1 MSLKLDADLADL
13 FEIPF
18 MHLDSVLSILGVN
31 APFAALFGDASGRM
45 VGELSDDFSERKFT
59 RRMSAGQPYSF
70 RMLAPGQAR
79 SQYTV
84 TLKPMEDQFVGF
96 VTDSSDVAK
105 AEAMLA
111 SYSALIEKQNRE
123 IKAKTEQINI
133 WRARIQNEL
142 DQAAT
147 VQDLLV
153 PTRILTPHV
162 DSRCAPVQELSG
174 DFHDLV
180 THEDGSVTFISGDVA
195 GKGIYAAIMLAQTLT
210 AFRAH
215 AESSSLTALVSR
227 IVEMM
232 EDRFPDGLFV
242 ALTLVRMPADR
253 QLVEILNL
261 GNPDVLITGESGV
274 VESVASVGP
283 AIGFLPPEVYAGLV
297 ASKCAFAAD
306 RRLFVFT
313 DGLTDMAAEY
323 VSQDGVMGDVSAFI
337 GDGGSLFDQA
347 VLDRLMDRV
356 GNLDRSDDVTVACFS
371 PTPLFECG

>member
-1 MSLKLDADLADL
+1 MSLKLDADLVDL

-18 MHLDSVLSILGVN
+18 LHLDGALSILGVN
-31 APFAALFGDASGRM
+31 APFIALFGEVSGRM
-45 VGELSDDFSERKFT
+45 VSELSDDFSDRKFT

-84 TLKPMEDQFVGF
+84 TLKPMEDQFIGF
-96 VTDSSDVAK
+96 VTDSSNAAK
-105 AEAMLA
+105 SEAMLA

-174 DFHDLV
+174 DFH
-180 THEDGSVTFISGDVA
+180 
-195 GKGIYAAIMLAQTLT
+195 AIMLAQTLT

-215 AESSSLTALVSR
+215 AESPTLTGLVSR

-232 EDRFPDGLFV
+232 ENRFPDGLFV
-242 ALTLVRMPADR
+242 ALTLVRMPADG
-253 QLVEILNL
+253 QTVELLNL
-261 GNPDVLITGESGV
+261 GNPDALIMDDSGI
-274 VESVASVGP
+274 VEAVRSVGP
-283 AIGFLPPEVYAGLV
+283 AIGFLPAEIYAGLE
-297 ASKCAFAAD
+297 ASKCDFEN

-313 DGLTDMAAEY
+313 DGLTDMASEHGP
-323 VSQDGVMGDVSAFI
+323 QGDDIGDIPAFI
-337 GDGGSLFDQA
+337 GDGTSLFDRA

-371 PTPLFECG
+371 PTPLFDCG

>member
-1 MSLKLDADLADL
+1 MSLKLDADLVDL

-18 MHLDSVLSILGVN
+18 LHLDGALSILGVN
-31 APFAALFGDASGRM
+31 APFIALFGEVSGRM
-45 VGELSDDFSERKFT
+45 VSELSDDFSERKFT

-84 TLKPMEDQFVGF
+84 TLKPMEDQFIGF
-96 VTDSSDVAK
+96 VTDSSNAAK
-105 AEAMLA
+105 SEAMLA

-180 THEDGSVTFISGDVA
+180 KHDDGSVTFISGDVA

-215 AESSSLTALVSR
+215 AESPTLTGLVSR

-232 EDRFPDGLFV
+232 ENRFPDGLFV
-242 ALTLVRMPADR
+242 ALTLVRMPADG
-253 QLVEILNL
+253 QTVELLNL
-261 GNPDVLITGESGV
+261 GNPDALIMDDSGI
-274 VESVASVGP
+274 VEAVRSVGP
-283 AIGFLPPEVYAGLV
+283 AIGFLPAEIYAGLE
-297 ASKCAFAAD
+297 ASKCDFEN

-313 DGLTDMAAEY
+313 DGLTDMASEHGP
-323 VSQDGVMGDVSAFI
+323 QGDDIGDIPAFI
-337 GDGGSLFDQA
+337 GDGTSLFDRA

-371 PTPLFECG
+371 PTPLFDCG